1 MEVSKRMDQEVCQNK
16 ERSLWDKLAESYDRR
31 TLVTYQKAYDL
42 SIQKVR
48 ETLTSDMQVF
58 EIGCGTGIISLG
70 IAGEAARVVGTD
82 LSSQMIR
89 IARQKAA
96 EMNISKVEFKVCD
109 GYSQPYKDG
118 HFDMVLLFNVVHL
131 VKEPGALLKEAHRL
145 LKPGGLLLT
154 ATDCFAEKVSLKAR
168 LHLLVE
174 RIMKALGIIPF
185 IWFLSIED
193 YKELVAANG
202 FEVQQVE
209 NLHPVPVNC
218 YIKARKKA

>member
-1 MEVSKRMDQEVCQNK
+1 MDQETRQNK
-16 ERSLWDKLAESYDRR
+16 ERVIWDKLAENYDNR
-31 TLVTYQKAYDL
+31 TLITYQKAYNL

-48 ETLTSDMQVF
+48 EALTSDMQII

-70 IAGEAARVVGTD
+70 IAAEAARVVGTD
-82 LSSQMIR
+82 LSSQMIQ

-118 HFDMVLLFNVVHL
+118 CFDMVLLFNIVHL
-131 VKEPGALLKEAHRL
+131 VKEPGALLKEAYRL
-145 LKPGGLLLT
+145 LNPGGLLLT

-168 LHLLVE
+168 LYLLVE

-185 IWFLSIED
+185 IWFLNIED